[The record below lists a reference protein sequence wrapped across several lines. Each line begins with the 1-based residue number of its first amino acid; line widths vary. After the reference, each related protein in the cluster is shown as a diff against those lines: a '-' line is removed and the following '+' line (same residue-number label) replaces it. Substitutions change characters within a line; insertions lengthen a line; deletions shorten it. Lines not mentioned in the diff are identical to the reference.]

1 VIGVVFIVSEF
12 ESAWQI
18 AFLCNLPLAFYFAAA
33 SHRETRAAANALAA
47 RVEALEAA
55 RPR

>member
-1 VIGVVFIVSEF
+1 MIGVVFIVSEF

-18 AFLCNLPLAFYFAAA
+18 AFLCNLPLTFYFAAA